1 MTTRVNWANPYGE
14 RRGDWYR
21 GNLHAHSS
29 PASVCSEISMGDLLD
44 GYVRAGIH
52 FLAITDHRTVSEPRR
67 DELVLLPGMEWDNG
81 GGGRHTN
88 IIGLDK
94 ETVGRA
100 AGITEQEQLLG
111 SFGGKDAL
119 LILNHPNWELTPHY
133 RREQMAAL
141 EGFDGIEIYNHV
153 IERLPGSALATDK
166 WDYLLSTGKR
176 VLGFANDDSH
186 TAQDVGGAWNTAR
199 AASPTP
205 EAVFHALRTGNFYC
219 STGVILSDIRVE
231 GGEVVVESENAE
243 EMEVIGH
250 AGCRL
255 RRVRDKAIRFRL
267 APSVAP
273 YVRFAA
279 YGPGSSMAWTQPFF
293 QH

>member
-1 MTTRVNWANPYGE
+1 MTTRVNWANPYEENTGA
-14 RRGDWYR
+14 WYR

-44 GYVRAGIH
+44 GYVRAGIR

-67 DELVLLPGMEWDNG
+67 DELILLPGMEWDNSA
-81 GGGRHTN
+81 GRHTN

-94 ETVGRA
+94 ETVRQA

-111 SFGGKDAL
+111 SFGGKDTL

-186 TAQDVGGAWNTAR
+186 TAQDVGGAWNTVR

-205 EAVFHALRTGNFYC
+205 EAIFHALRTGNFYC
-219 STGVILSDIRVE
+219 STGVVLSDIRVE

-255 RRVRDKAIRFRL
+255 HRARDKAIRFRPDPGVTRYL
-267 APSVAP
+267 
-273 YVRFAA
+273 RFAA
-279 YGPGSSMAWTQPFF
+279 YGPGASMAWTQPFF
-293 QH
+293 PH